1 MSAFVGKTSMID
13 HFGFSTSKVADPLG
27 ATSKANETIS
37 KATGMDR
44 FKEKNPKIVDPLMV
58 TPDAKNAQKKDVEL
72 SVGQSLESIRQDR
85 IRSGLISDRLY
96 KDKQLNG

>member
-37 KATGMDR
+37 KTTGMDR

-58 TPDAKNAQKKDVEL
+58 TPDAKAAQKKDVET
-72 SVGQSLESIRQDR
+72 SVNNSLESMRQDR
-85 IRSGLISDRLY
+85 IRSGLISDAIYRS
-96 KDKQLNG
+96 KA

>member
-27 ATSKANETIS
+27 ITSKSNELIS
-37 KATGMDR
+37 EKTGMKR
-44 FKEKNPKIVDPLMV
+44 FKENNPKIVDPLMI
-58 TPDAKNAQKKDVEL
+58 TNDAKEAQRKDVEG

-85 IRSGLISDRLY
+85 IRSGLISDAIYRN
-96 KDKQLNG
+96 KV